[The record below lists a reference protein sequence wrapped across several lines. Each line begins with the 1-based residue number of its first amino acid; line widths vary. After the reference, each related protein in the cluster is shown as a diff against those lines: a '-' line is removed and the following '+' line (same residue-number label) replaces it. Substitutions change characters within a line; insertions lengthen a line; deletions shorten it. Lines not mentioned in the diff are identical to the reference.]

1 MNVHET
7 RPLEYL
13 CREFG
18 QGADAVLLRRLLD
31 RGLIDLRAVE
41 RRAVRARV
49 AELQSRGAKRVD
61 AMYRA
66 AEEFCCS
73 YEKIRSIIYC
83 KLKNL

>member
-1 MNVHET
+1 MAT
-7 RPLEYL
+7 QDARGLEYL

-18 QGADAVLLRRLLD
+18 QGADAALLRRLIN
-31 RGLIDLRAVE
+31 RGLIDMRAAE
-41 RRAVRARV
+41 RGAVRERV

-61 AMYRA
+61 AMYQA

-83 KLKNL
+83 KLKNP

>member
-1 MNVHET
+1 MQET
-7 RPLEYL
+7 RQLEYL
-13 CREFG
+13 YREFG
-18 QGADAVLLRRLLD
+18 QGADAALLRRLTD
-31 RGLIDLRAVE
+31 RGWIDMRAVE
-41 RRAVRARV
+41 RAAVRARV

>member
-1 MNVHET
+1 MAMQEA
-7 RPLEYL
+7 RELEYL

-18 QGADAVLLRRLLD
+18 QGADAVLLGRLLD
-31 RGLIDLRAVE
+31 RGLIDMRAAE
-41 RRAVRARV
+41 RAAVRARV
-49 AELQSRGAKRVD
+49 AELQSQGAKRVD
-61 AMYRA
+61 AMYRV

>member
-1 MNVHET
+1 MTVHET

>member
-1 MNVHET
+1 MQEA
-7 RPLEYL
+7 RELEYL

-18 QGADAVLLRRLLD
+18 QEADAVLLGRLLD
-31 RGLIDLRAVE
+31 RGLIDMRAAE
-41 RRAVRARV
+41 RAAVRARV

-61 AMYRA
+61 AMYRV

>member
-1 MNVHET
+1 MNVHKT